1 MPSPCHRRLHDTVK
15 YGARFDGNGEGHHGL
30 MHHNV
35 IWNCGK
41 GLMIKGYEHR
51 VYHNT
56 AFDNTNGIR
65 RGNDLLI
72 MIDQGGNAGT
82 ETISNAAN
90 RISGHRTG
98 SYEDHPVPG
107 TYRANWCARATQSF
121 SEATACRLSAAHS
134 PRPLH
139 PLLARGTQEWL

>member
-1 MPSPCHRRLHDTVK
+1 
-15 YGARFDGNGEGHHGL
+15 
-30 MHHNV
+30 
-35 IWNCGK
+35 
-41 GLMIKGYEHR
+41 MIKGYEHR

-121 SEATACRLSAAHS
+121 LDATACRLSAAHS
-134 PRPLH
+134 PRPLR
-139 PLLARGTQEWL
+139 PLLARGTQEWV